1 MKVLYK
7 VIIEANM
14 DASHEIELLIKAS
27 NERNAKKLAEIKVR
41 KDPRI
46 FFTQIQSIIKV
57 E

>member
-7 VIIEANM
+7 VIIETNM
-14 DASHEIELLIKAS
+14 DASHKIELLIKAS

>member
-14 DASHEIELLIKAS
+14 DASHKIELLIKAS
-27 NERNAKKLAEIKVR
+27 NERNAKKLAEIKIR